1 MELLFPLL
9 TAVALGR
16 PTLAGI
22 AFAVAT
28 ILVFVSHEAVLV
40 LLGRRGQAFLLER
53 GAQARRLLVAL
64 LTPALVLGV
73 GALVTLSDL
82 ARLAVLVPVLLAV
95 PAWIVAMRRE
105 SQRTLPVEL
114 WVGAALA
121 SVALPVALD
130 AGLSPER
137 AASLVAVWTLSHWL
151 GTVAA
156 RAVLYRAKDHG
167 RGLVVARVLGAVVGV
182 GCLAVLLVGLLRGA
196 SLAWIALSPLPW
208 ALSSMYLAS
217 RPPPPTEM
225 RKIGY
230 GLVGASVLSSALV
243 LGLPW

>member
-9 TAVALGR
+9 TAFALGR

-53 GAQARRLLVAL
+53 GPTAKRLLVAL
-64 LTPALVLGV
+64 LAPAVLLGV
-73 GALVTLSDL
+73 CALATLSEA
-82 ARLAVLVPVLLAV
+82 ARLAVLVPVVLAV
-95 PAWIVAMRRE
+95 PAWVVAMRRE

-156 RAVLYRAKDHG
+156 RAVLYRAKDGG
-167 RGLVVARVLGAVVGV
+167 RGLVLARALGAIVTI
-182 GCLAVLLVGLLRGA
+182 GCLGAWAFGLSRGA
-196 SLAWIALSPLPW
+196 SLAWLALSPLPW
-208 ALSSMYLAS
+208 ALSSLYLAS

-230 GLVGASVLSSALV
+230 GLVGASLLSSALV
-243 LGLPW
+243 IALPW